1 MAEINRSIRKGTSL
15 MNMLMEGLPALLF
28 LIIGICVVR
37 AVLRRAR
44 FDSEDVLQITD
55 PSGRVHELR
64 LSALRSPP
72 QREEELR
79 KITTKVA

>member
-1 MAEINRSIRKGTSL
+1 
-15 MNMLMEGLPALLF
+15 MNMLMEGLAALVF
-28 LIIGICVVR
+28 LIFGICIVR
-37 AVLRRAR
+37 AVLRRVR

-55 PSGRVHELR
+55 TSGRVRELR

-72 QREEELR
+72 EREEELR